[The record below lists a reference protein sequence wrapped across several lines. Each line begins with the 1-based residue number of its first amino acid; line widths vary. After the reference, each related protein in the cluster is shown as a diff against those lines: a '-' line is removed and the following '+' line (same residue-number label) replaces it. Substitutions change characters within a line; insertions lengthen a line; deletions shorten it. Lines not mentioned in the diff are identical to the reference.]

1 MDEHVKKLRLLLK
14 FAMRAL
20 GQLLSTQKADRLQFP
35 RFDTPNLLSV
45 FHLANRATER
55 TSSYLPK
62 GLVNAGDRRIFL
74 ISVSMRGSLR

>member
-35 RFDTPNLLSV
+35 RFDTP
-45 FHLANRATER
+45 
-55 TSSYLPK
+55 
-62 GLVNAGDRRIFL
+62 RRL
-74 ISVSMRGSLR
+74 TWTV